1 MNHIAHTP
9 SRPAALLTVQALGDI
24 EYLVKESEVLTGQAG
39 RSFVIAGAVF
49 GLLAGLVIGY
59 AKDDTW
65 NGKQKWAQE
74 VQERKAEGQKLLDD
88 VCRDFPNSG
97 ACKGR

>member
-1 MNHIAHTP
+1 MAWQKYVSNHVPDWLHVLP
-9 SRPAALLTVQALGDI
+9 LGLRASVWEI
-24 EYLVKESEVLTGQAG
+24 L
-39 RSFVIAGAVF
+39 RFVIAGAVF

-59 AKDDTW
+59 PKDDTW

>member
-1 MNHIAHTP
+1 MAWQKYVSNHVPDWLHVLP
-9 SRPAALLTVQALGDI
+9 LGLRASVWEI
-24 EYLVKESEVLTGQAG
+24 L
-39 RSFVIAGAVF
+39 RFVIAGAVF

-74 VQERKAEGQKLLDD
+74 VQQRKAEGQKLLDE

>member
-1 MNHIAHTP
+1 MAWQKYVSNHVPDWLHVLP
-9 SRPAALLTVQALGDI
+9 
-24 EYLVKESEVLTGQAG
+24 LVLRASVWEILH
-39 RSFVIAGAVF
+39 FVIGGAVF

>member
-1 MNHIAHTP
+1 MAWQKYVSNHVPDWLHVLP
-9 SRPAALLTVQALGDI
+9 LGLRASVWEI
-24 EYLVKESEVLTGQAG
+24 L
-39 RSFVIAGAVF
+39 RFVIAGAVF

>member
-1 MNHIAHTP
+1 MAWQKYVSNHVPDWLHVLP
-9 SRPAALLTVQALGDI
+9 LGLRASVWEI
-24 EYLVKESEVLTGQAG
+24 L
-39 RSFVIAGAVF
+39 RFVIAGAVC

>member
-1 MNHIAHTP
+1 MAWQKYVSNHVPDWLHVLP
-9 SRPAALLTVQALGDI
+9 LGLRASVWEI
-24 EYLVKESEVLTGQAG
+24 L
-39 RSFVIAGAVF
+39 RFVIAGAVF

-59 AKDDTW
+59 AKDETW

>member
-1 MNHIAHTP
+1 MAWQKYVSNHVPDWLHILP
-9 SRPAALLTVQALGDI
+9 LGLRASVWEI
-24 EYLVKESEVLTGQAG
+24 L
-39 RSFVIAGAVF
+39 RFVIAGAVF

>member
-1 MNHIAHTP
+1 MVWKKTASNHVPEWLNIVP
-9 SRPAALLTVQALGDI
+9 LGWRASI
-24 EYLVKESEVLTGQAG
+24 WEFIRFVRAG
-39 RSFVIAGAVF
+39 IVF
-49 GLLAGLVIGY
+49 GILAGLVIGY

>member
-1 MNHIAHTP
+1 MAWQKYVSNHVPDWLHVLP
-9 SRPAALLTVQALGDI
+9 LGLRASVWEI
-24 EYLVKESEVLTGQAG
+24 L
-39 RSFVIAGAVF
+39 RFVIAGAVF

-65 NGKQKWAQE
+65 NGKQEWAKE